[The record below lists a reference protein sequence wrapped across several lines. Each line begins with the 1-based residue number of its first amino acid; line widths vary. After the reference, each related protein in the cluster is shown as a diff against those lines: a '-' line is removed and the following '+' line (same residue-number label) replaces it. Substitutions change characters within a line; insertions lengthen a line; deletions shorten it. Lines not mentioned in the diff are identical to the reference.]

1 MSKGLLY
8 SGLIWV
14 FLFLIGTSGVRAES
28 RDSRGFPEFYD
39 AHTLDLSKLSPD
51 EQAIYARGHIGTGRY
66 VAGGLVGTFVGLGAG
81 HAVIGEYSNI
91 GWAFTVG
98 EVAGM
103 ALLMSGVVGELSCL
117 FSCGVQENSNNNGL
131 IAIGAALYYG
141 FRIWEIVDVW
151 VRPTTHNDRYR
162 MLYWRLKNDPSNLE
176 PKAKEGESTQ
186 ILPFVDPAGR
196 ASLGLVYR
204 F

>member
-1 MSKGLLY
+1 MLAGAPR
-8 SGLIWV
+8 GH
-14 FLFLIGTSGVRAES
+14 AEG
-28 RDSRGFPEFYD
+28 RDHQGYPEFYD

-51 EQAIYARGHIGTGRY
+51 EQALYARGHIGTGRY
-66 VAGGLVGTFVGLGAG
+66 VAGGLVGSFVGFGAG

-98 EVAGM
+98 EAAGL
-103 ALLMSGVVGELSCL
+103 AFLMSGVVSELSCL
-117 FSCGVQENSNNNGL
+117 FSCGVEQSSSNNAL
-131 IAIGAALYYG
+131 IAVGAALFYG

-151 VRPTTHNDRYR
+151 VRPTSHNDRYR
-162 MLYWRLKNDPSNLE
+162 MLYWRLKNDPARIE
-176 PKAKEGESTQ
+176 PKTKEGESTQ
-186 ILPFVDPAGR
+186 ILPYVDPAGR